1 MTQLK
6 PTLYLVSNSL
16 GDDKDLPP
24 RTKDLLE
31 SADLILGEEQRTTS
45 TLLKKLGLT
54 KNFEI
59 INEHTSEREI
69 DELVLRL
76 LQISKSCIISD
87 SGSPGLEDPARKL
100 VPKAWDYGIQVV
112 AAPGPT
118 AAMAALTA
126 SGFQSSPFT
135 FVGFFPKDQ
144 KERERDLKSYLNLGH
159 TLVFYETPYRTK
171 HMLESLSKVV
181 PPNRRIFLNLDI
193 SLKFERSYRGS
204 AKVLHQTVQTNSK
217 AMPVFV
223 IEEKNSRLNR

>member
-1 MTQLK
+1 MIPIK

-24 RTKDLLE
+24 RTKELLE
-31 SADLILGEEQRTTS
+31 SANIVLGEEQRTTS
-45 TLLKKLGLT
+45 TLLKRLGIARE
-54 KNFEI
+54 FEVV
-59 INEHTSEREI
+59 NEHSSEEEI
-69 DELVLRL
+69 DEILLRL
-76 LQISKSCIISD
+76 LQVPLSCIISD
-87 SGSPGLEDPARKL
+87 SGSPGLEDPAKKI
-100 VPKAWDYGIQVV
+100 VPKAWDYGISVM

-135 FVGFFPKDQ
+135 FIGFFPKDQ
-144 KERERDLKSYLNLGH
+144 KERERDLKAYLNLGH

-181 PPNRRIFLNLDI
+181 PANRRVFLNLDI
-193 SLKFERSYRGS
+193 SLKFEKSYRGT
-204 AKVLHQTVQTNSK
+204 AKELHKIVQTNSK

-223 IEEKNSRLNR
+223 IEEKNSRQTR